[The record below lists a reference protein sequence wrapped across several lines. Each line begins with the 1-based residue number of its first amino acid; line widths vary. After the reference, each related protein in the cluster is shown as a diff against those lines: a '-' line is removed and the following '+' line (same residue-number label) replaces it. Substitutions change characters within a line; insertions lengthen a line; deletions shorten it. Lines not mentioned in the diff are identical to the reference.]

1 MSQTPECRAFAPGS
15 IGNLAC
21 GFDVI
26 GMSLGTPGDEVI
38 VRRSDRSGVRIT
50 TITGDSG
57 RLALDPRRNA
67 AGAAAQAVLEE
78 AGVTEGVDIELTK
91 GLPFAAGMGGSGAS
105 AVAGAVAAN
114 GLLKSGLSQEALF
127 RCALQGEEV
136 ATGAAAPDNVA
147 ASLVGGVVL
156 VPAWEAVRVIGL
168 PVPEELTAVLV
179 HPHAEVE
186 TVAARGALGDRVSLR
201 DATIQWGNTAALV
214 AGLFRNDWDLIARGV
229 DDRVA
234 EPLRA
239 GAVPAFYQ
247 VKKAALEAGA
257 LAASLSGAG
266 PSVFALC
273 RGRERAESVG
283 GRMAAAFLKGAG
295 LESDVFFASGNTA
308 GARIIER

>member
-1 MSQTPECRAFAPGS
+1 
-15 IGNLAC
+15 
-21 GFDVI
+21 
-26 GMSLGTPGDEVI
+26 MSLGTPGDEVI
-38 VRRSDRSGVRIT
+38 VRRSDRTGVRIT
-50 TITGDSG
+50 TITGDNG

-67 AGAAAQAVLEE
+67 AGAAAQAVLAE
-78 AGVTEGVDIELTK
+78 AGTPGGVELELAK

-105 AVAGAVAAN
+105 AVAGAVATN
-114 GLLKSGLSQEALF
+114 GLLESGLSQETLF

-136 ATGAAAPDNVA
+136 ATGAATPDNVA

-156 VPAWEAVRVIGL
+156 VPAWETVRVIGL

-186 TVAARGALGDRVSLR
+186 TVAARQALGDRVSLW
-201 DATIQWGNTAALV
+201 DATVQWGNTAALV

-239 GAVPAFYQ
+239 GFVTGFYAVKQ
-247 VKKAALEAGA
+247 AALEGGA

-273 RGRERAESVG
+273 RGKERAEAVG
-283 GRMAAAFLKGAG
+283 EAMMAAFQKEAR
-295 LESDVFFASGNTA
+295 LESDVFFASGNTP

>member
-1 MSQTPECRAFAPGS
+1 
-15 IGNLAC
+15 
-21 GFDVI
+21 
-26 GMSLGTPGDEVI
+26 MSLGSPGDEVL
-38 VRRSDRSGVRIT
+38 VRPTDKPGVRIIS
-50 TITGDSG
+50 ITGDGG
-57 RLALDPRRNA
+57 RLPLDPRRNA
-67 AGAAAQAVLEE
+67 AGAAAQAVLAE
-78 AGVTEGVDIELTK
+78 AGDAQGIELELTK

-105 AVAGAVAAN
+105 AVAGAVAVN
-114 GLLKSGLSQEALF
+114 GLLESGLSQEALF
-127 RCALQGEEV
+127 CCALQGEEM

-186 TVAARGALGDRVSLR
+186 TAAARRALGERVSLR
-201 DATIQWGNTAALV
+201 DATVQWGNTAALV
-214 AGLFRNDWDLIARGV
+214 AGLFRNDWDLIARSV

-239 GAVPAFYQ
+239 DAVPAFHQ

-273 RGRERAESVG
+273 RGRERAQSVG
-283 GRMAAAFLKGAG
+283 GRMAAAFLKEAG

-308 GARIIER
+308 GARILER